1 MVKVSYEFFSISKEK
16 DAIAKPIFKYRTPQL
31 KTQTVKG

>member
-1 MVKVSYEFFSISKEK
+1 MYFLAFQKEK